1 MRMTHTIFEKIWDA
15 HVVEHLEDGSDLL
28 HIDRC
33 YGHDLSGTMAYRM
46 MKKKGYRPWNP
57 ALTVSVPDH
66 TLASCPGRTIESSPV
81 SQAYMPSFRQ
91 LSGEFDIRMFDLG
104 DPRQGVVHVVGPETG
119 LSLPGITAVCGDSH
133 TCTHGAMG
141 AMAWGVGTSELYHA
155 VTTQTIVAR
164 KPKLMRLRLEG
175 TPGPAVEAMD
185 VILYLIAR
193 FGAGFGA
200 GYAVEYSGDAVS
212 AMEMEDRMTICNLT
226 VEMGSEYAIIA
237 PDDKTLTY
245 LEGREFTPK
254 GELFRRLAEY
264 AKTLKTDPDAAFDVD
279 LAVDISQVTPQISW
293 GVSPEQTVPLAG
305 NIPAAPAPGK
315 EDAFRKALDYM
326 DLRPGASMLGVPVH
340 RVFIGSCSNG
350 RLSNLR
356 RAAQAVD
363 GRHVAAGVEA
373 WIVPGSMEVKRQAEA
388 LGLHRVFREAG
399 FLWGEPGCSLCGGC
413 NGERV
418 APGHRCVSTTNRNF
432 MGRQGPKSRTHLAS
446 PTTAALAA
454 IAGVIVDTGN
464 FVK

>member
-1 MRMTHTIFEKIWDA
+1 MRMAQTIFEKIWDA

-46 MKKKGYRPWNP
+46 MKKKEYRPWNP

-66 TLASCPGRTIESSPV
+66 TLASCPGRTMESSPV

-91 LSGEFDIRMFDLG
+91 LSREFDIRMFDLG

-200 GYAVEYSGDAVS
+200 GYAVEYSGAAVS

-245 LEGREFTPK
+245 LEGRDFAPK

-279 LAVDISQVTPQISW
+279 LAVDLSQVTPQISW

-305 NIPAAPAPGK
+305 NIPEVPAPGK

-326 DLRPGASMLGVPVH
+326 DLRPGTSMLGVPVQ

-356 RAAQAVD
+356 RAAQAVE

-373 WIVPGSMEVKRQAEA
+373 WIVPGSMEVKHQAEA
-388 LGLHRVFREAG
+388 LGLHQVFREAG

>member
-1 MRMTHTIFEKIWDA
+1 MRMTQTIFEKIWDA
-15 HVVEHLEDGSDLL
+15 HVVEHMEDGSDLL

-66 TLASCPGRTIESSPV
+66 TLASCPGRTMESSPV

-91 LSGEFDIRMFDLG
+91 LSREFDIRMFDLG

-133 TCTHGAMG
+133 TCTHGAIG

-245 LEGREFTPK
+245 LEGREFAPK

-293 GVSPEQTVPLAG
+293 GVSPEQTISLAG
-305 NIPAAPAPGK
+305 NIPAAPATGK

-326 DLRPGASMLGVPVH
+326 DLRPDHLGGRERACLLDPVCGAADRLLPVCVRKRLRCGHAHDLPHGAGFGGGCRCESRQAVCHRRCGGVPDR
-340 RVFIGSCSNG
+340 RVA
-350 RLSNLR
+350 LLLR
-356 RAAQAVD
+356 RWTD
-363 GRHVAAGVEA
+363 PGGRA
-373 WIVPGSMEVKRQAEA
+373 
-388 LGLHRVFREAG
+388 
-399 FLWGEPGCSLCGGC
+399 
-413 NGERV
+413 
-418 APGHRCVSTTNRNF
+418 
-432 MGRQGPKSRTHLAS
+432 
-446 PTTAALAA
+446 
-454 IAGVIVDTGN
+454 
-464 FVK
+464 

>member
-1 MRMTHTIFEKIWDA
+1 MAKTIFEKIWDA

-46 MKKKGYRPWNP
+46 MKKNGYKPFHP
-57 ALTVSVPDH
+57 ALTVSIPDH
-66 TLASCPGRTIESSPV
+66 TLASCPGRTIASSPV
-81 SQAYMPSFRQ
+81 SEAYMPAFRQ
-91 LSGEFDIRMFDLG
+91 LSEEMGIRMFDLG

-141 AMAWGVGTSELYHA
+141 AMTWGVGTSELYHA
-155 VTTQTIVAR
+155 VTTQTVVAR
-164 KPKLMRLRLEG
+164 KPKLMRLQLEG

-185 VILYLIAR
+185 IILYLIAR

-200 GYAVEYSGDAVS
+200 GYAVEYSGGAIGE
-212 AMEMEDRMTICNLT
+212 MEIEDRMTICNLT

-245 LEGREFTPK
+245 LDGREFTPK
-254 GELFRRLAEY
+254 GELFQKLKEY
-264 AKTLKTDPDAAFDVD
+264 AKTLKTDEGAEFDVD
-279 LAVDISQVTPQISW
+279 MTVDISRVTPQISW
-293 GVSPEQTVPLAG
+293 GMSPEQTISLTG
-305 NIPAAPAPGK
+305 CIPAAPVHGK

-326 DLRPGASMLGVPVH
+326 NFQSGTSMLGLPVQ

-350 RLSNLR
+350 RLSNLQR
-356 RAAQAVD
+356 VAQVVQ
-363 GRHVAAGVEA
+363 GKHVAIGVEA
-373 WIVPGSMEVKRQAEA
+373 WIVPGSMEVKRQAET
-388 LGLHRVFREAG
+388 LGLHQVFQEAG

-446 PTTAALAA
+446 PTTAAMAA
-454 IAGVIVDTGN
+454 ITGAIVDTEN